1 MRRALTSL
9 SVLALLGA
17 LCLDAEAT
25 GPDETAAKAP
35 SLRLAT
41 VAPLGTPWSEQLYD
55 ARIRASATGATLTP
69 LYHPPGCS
77 EWDLL
82 AAVGLGEP
90 GKTGKRDACE
100 LDAPLDGALLP
111 LPLLAEAF
119 GLLTLRLLELPMLL
133 SAPPTRANNRN
144 EDPSAASAAL
154 ADRALEAVMME
165 EVAKQLESKGLV
177 VIGWSEIGFRHL
189 FTAGAAQTVEDRAKL
204 RVRAPN
210 DLLGYAVLAPFGWL
224 DIEQLAASNLGPWL
238 KSARLDGFDGT
249 PLFAGNLLA
258 MSDAEGRVNSITLTH
273 HSYEAAV
280 IVLRKDRWDDLLP
293 AQQLAIRGDLK
304 ASGARAR
311 QTVRSLQL
319 DLLQA
324 MSAQG
329 RVVRRL
335 SAEDHA
341 LVVSAAETER
351 GRFTL
356 GPEEAA
362 VYARLREAL
371 ADTL

>member
-1 MRRALTSL
+1 MQRALSSL
-9 SVLALLGA
+9 SLVALIGT

-25 GPDETAAKAP
+25 PAPDAL

-41 VAPLGTPWSEQLYD
+41 VAPLGTPWSEQLYE
-55 ARIRASATGATLTP
+55 AHIRASAIGATLTP
-69 LYHPPGCS
+69 IFHPAGCS

-82 AAVGLGEP
+82 AEMGLGEP
-90 GKTGKRDACE
+90 GKIGKREACTLE
-100 LDAPLDGALLP
+100 APLDGALLP

-119 GLLTLRLLELPMLL
+119 GLPSLRLLELPMLL

-165 EVAKQLESKGLV
+165 EVARQLETKGLV

-189 FTAGAAQTVEDRAKL
+189 FTAGAAQTAEERAKL
-204 RVRAPN
+204 VVRAPK
-210 DLLGYAVLAPFGWL
+210 DPLSVGILAPFGWR
-224 DIEQLAASNLGPWL
+224 DIQQIAASNLGPWL
-238 KSARLDGFDGT
+238 KSEQLDGFDGT

-280 IVLRKDRWDDLLP
+280 IVLLKDRWDNLEP
-293 AQQLAIRGDLK
+293 AQQLAIRGDLP
-304 ASGARAR
+304 ARGAKAR
-311 QTVRSLQL
+311 QSVRSLHL
-319 DLLQA
+319 DLL
-324 MSAQG
+324 SELKNQG
-329 RVVRRL
+329 REVRRL
-335 SAEDHA
+335 SAEEHA
-341 LVVSAAETER
+341 RVLRAAEAEW

-362 VYARLREAL
+362 IYARLREAL
-371 ADTL
+371 SDTL